1 MRRIHALCVLLLVD
15 FPMLLSGLPPF
26 EPLLSLPFP
35 PPPFRR
41 FREKSAVWA
50 DDASGE
56 SIVKIVSDGKDESQ
70 RSKHPTL
77 IVSRTRKIQ
86 PPFVAGIIVLA

>member
-26 EPLLSLPFP
+26 EPLLPLPFP

-41 FREKSAVWA
+41 FREKSAVW
-50 DDASGE
+50 DDEASERGIE
-56 SIVKIVSDGKDESQ
+56 EVAVDGKDGRH
-70 RSKHPTL
+70 RSKHPYL
-77 IVSRTRKIQ
+77 IVFLRRRL
-86 PPFVAGIIVLA
+86 FNLRYH